1 MWVWC
6 VRNLS
11 CYQLPFLKSA
21 VFYFIYYCVFFTA
34 TGRLTTCNSK
44 YGAIDTALVKLQ
56 EYVNSHI
63 SRSFEYLLMSTHF
76 ANYDKNRAGFEQ
88 LFRKLSDSTWDDAIN
103 LIKYISKRGGSMNF
117 NQRKVDLTE
126 KTPNYEMYE
135 LESLAK
141 ALDAQKSLAKDAF
154 NIHEE
159 VTRRHANTHDPE
171 MSSYIEEK
179 FAHKHADTIRE
190 LSGHAAD
197 LSKLLSDNDYSLS
210 MYLFDEYLQ
219 KA

>member
-1 MWVWC
+1 M
-6 VRNLS
+6 
-11 CYQLPFLKSA
+11 
-21 VFYFIYYCVFFTA
+21 YFVLFIVVSFAA

-56 EYVNSHI
+56 EFVNSHI

-76 ANYDKNRAGFEQ
+76 ANYDKNRAGFEK
-88 LFRKLSDSTWDDAIN
+88 LFRKLSDSTWDDAIE

-117 NQRKVDLTE
+117 NQRKADLTD

-141 ALDAQKSLAKDAF
+141 ALDTQKSLAKDAF

-179 FAHKHADTIRE
+179 FAHKQANTIRE
-190 LSGHAAD
+190 LSGHASD

-210 MYLFDEYLQ
+210 MFLFDEYLQ
-219 KA
+219 KS